1 MLAAVSGD
9 AALMTATAA
18 DDMYLPVAAELGV
31 DRPTA
36 KVAMIAAMYGQT
48 TGHGGTAGRGMRA
61 AYPVAMGYLDT
72 ADRSARAGR
81 DLRTYGGRLVRMSGG
96 ADRAA
101 AESSGARA
109 ARGRYGRNAVIQ
121 GAAAELFKMWAVTVR
136 ARAAALDARIVLCLH
151 DELLVHVPERPRGAG
166 GRTWSATAWPR
177 PPGAG
182 RRAAGAVHR
191 RHQHRPLLGRR
202 ERLSHRQVTR
212 RPAAPG
218 LIPWRA
224 DRTVREGV
232 LTLPRYRRVVVKLS
246 GEALAGAAG
255 TGADPAS
262 LARVADEV
270 LSVHNLGVQ
279 VAVVVGGGNYF
290 RGRMADGWGI
300 SRAEADN
307 IGMLGTVMNALML
320 RGALTARTDADVR
333 VMTAVPIHSVAE
345 PFIRLRAV
353 HHLERGFIVV
363 LAGGIG
369 QPYVTTDYPAVQRSL
384 ELDADA
390 LLVAKHGVD
399 GVYDSD
405 PKHNPDAAKYIT
417 LTYEEAIA
425 ADIRIMDTSA
435 FVLANEQG
443 LTMHVFDVAAYGAM
457 RAICEGDDG
466 IGTKIT
472 AK

>member
-1 MLAAVSGD
+1 
-9 AALMTATAA
+9 
-18 DDMYLPVAAELGV
+18 
-31 DRPTA
+31 
-36 KVAMIAAMYGQT
+36 
-48 TGHGGTAGRGMRA
+48 
-61 AYPVAMGYLDT
+61 
-72 ADRSARAGR
+72 
-81 DLRTYGGRLVRMSGG
+81 
-96 ADRAA
+96 
-101 AESSGARA
+101 
-109 ARGRYGRNAVIQ
+109 
-121 GAAAELFKMWAVTVR
+121 
-136 ARAAALDARIVLCLH
+136 
-151 DELLVHVPERPRGAG
+151 
-166 GRTWSATAWPR
+166 
-177 PPGAG
+177 
-182 RRAAGAVHR
+182 
-191 RHQHRPLLGRR
+191 
-202 ERLSHRQVTR
+202 
-212 RPAAPG
+212 
-218 LIPWRA
+218 
-224 DRTVREGV
+224 
-232 LTLPRYRRVVVKLS
+232 
-246 GEALAGAAG
+246 
-255 TGADPAS
+255 
-262 LARVADEV
+262 
-270 LSVHNLGVQ
+270 VQ

-369 QPYVTTDYPAVQRSL
+369 QPYVTTDYPAVQRAL

-405 PKHNPDAAKYIT
+405 PKHNPDAGKFTT
-417 LTYEEAIA
+417 LTYEEALA

-435 FVLANEQG
+435 FVLANEQA